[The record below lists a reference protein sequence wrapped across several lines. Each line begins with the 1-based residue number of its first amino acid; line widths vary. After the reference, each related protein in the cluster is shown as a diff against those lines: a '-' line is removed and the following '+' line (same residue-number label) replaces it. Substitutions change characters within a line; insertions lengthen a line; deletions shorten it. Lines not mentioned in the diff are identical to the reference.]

1 MSSLDLSKNKKIIEN
16 IAKAYGWKQMLENQN
31 MKTINSL
38 TDIAKKEGILTRQ
51 VRKIYYLNYLSP
63 YIVEKITLNG
73 ENPRKLKLRDFLDG
87 FPISW
92 SQQEEWF
99 FC

>member
-38 TDIAKKEGILTRQ
+38 TDISKKEGVSTRQ

-73 ENPRKLKLRDFLDG
+73 ENPRKLKLGDFLDG

-92 SQQEEWF
+92 AQQEEWF